1 MSTTDATNP
10 PSLTLGGAT
19 PIFRVASLRA
29 SIGYYVNALGFKV
42 NWDAG
47 GFASVS
53 RDRCCLF
60 LCEGDQG
67 HSGTWTWIG
76 VNDTESLAAEY
87 RQSGATIRHPPTNY
101 PWAYEMQVEDPDGNV
116 LRFGSD
122 PKKDEPFGP
131 FLDMHGRLWPPSQGS
146 TIVCEQPAITAA
158 SCTITPRASR

>member
-67 HSGTWTWIG
+67 HTGTWTWIG
-76 VNDTESLAAEY
+76 VNDTESLAAEF

-101 PWAYEMQVEDPDGNV
+101 AWAYEMQVEDPDGNV

-146 TIVCEQPAITAA
+146 TIVCE
-158 SCTITPRASR
+158 

>member
-67 HSGTWTWIG
+67 HTGTWTWIG
-76 VNDTESLAAEY
+76 VNDTESLAAEF

-131 FLDMHGRLWPPSQGS
+131 FLDMHGRWWPPSQGS
-146 TIVCEQPAITAA
+146 TIVCE
-158 SCTITPRASR
+158 